1 MLLETTSL
9 QGFILR
15 GWKEQSTDAG
25 HAEFWDR
32 MLPTEVNNLT
42 FLTKL
47 KHYLGFSTVLHVC
60 TDEVRSVMWTV
71 CEYPTQGK
79 WGSL

>member
-15 GWKEQSTDAG
+15 DWKDQSTDAG

-32 MLPTEVNNLT
+32 TLPTQVNNLT
-42 FLTKL
+42 FLTKP
-47 KHYLGFSTVLHVC
+47 KHYLEFSIVLQIC
-60 TDEVRSVMWTV
+60 TDKVRSVMWTV
-71 CEYPTQGK
+71 
-79 WGSL
+79 